1 MARPKNQA
9 KRREELVAATAQ
21 AVLRHGPTGTR
32 LAHIA
37 QEAGLTSAAV
47 LYYYPD
53 VHELFTAVFEQGTVE
68 YCEHREERVGTA
80 QSVLDKLRVCIRSG
94 IPRPGAS
101 ESASRILYELT
112 PVVLRDDKAATS
124 YTEFIDR
131 QAALYEAILLD
142 GEASGEFAL
151 AMPANVL
158 ARSLV
163 ALEDGYGIH
172 VLTGALT
179 PEQEEEWLLAFAA
192 KMTASPTLLTEGT
205 GRDELEP
212 VS

>member
-9 KRREELVAATAQ
+9 KRREELVSATAQ

-68 YCEHREERVGTA
+68 YCEHREERVSQA
-80 QSVLDKLRVCIRSG
+80 RSVLDKLRVCIRSG
-94 IPRPGAS
+94 IPRPGAG
-101 ESASRILYELT
+101 ENASRILYELT
-112 PVVLRDDKAATS
+112 PVVLRDDKAAAS

-131 QAALYEAILLD
+131 QAALYEEILLD
-142 GEASGEFAL
+142 GDSSGELTL
-151 AMPANVL
+151 AMPADVL

-172 VLTGALT
+172 VLTGALK
-179 PEQEEEWLLAFAA
+179 PEQEEAWLLAFAA
-192 KMTASPTLLTEGT
+192 KMTASPALLTKDHDM
-205 GRDELEP
+205 DEL
-212 VS
+212 